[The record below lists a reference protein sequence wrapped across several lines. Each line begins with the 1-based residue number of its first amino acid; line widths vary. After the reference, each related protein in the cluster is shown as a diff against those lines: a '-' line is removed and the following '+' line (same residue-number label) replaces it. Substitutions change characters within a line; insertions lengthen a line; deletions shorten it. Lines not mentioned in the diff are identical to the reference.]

1 MKLEIIRPTI
11 SKYLEKFLP
20 PILSLIFLLGWSQ
33 IINSFQITYYTLDG
47 GLAQKILVAYII
59 SPKIDRYI
67 LIFLLLI
74 TSLLL
79 ASINRRNIWIL
90 ILQILFTAIYLFYIH
105 SISLILNTIIFIIS
119 IYILNKNIFLLS
131 IEKLFQTIFIIEIL
145 ASIYYLGIIFRY
157 NIPYIFIAAIWDQ
170 ALFNWLQPITPIL
183 VLIFLGSPLI
193 KQAINSIK
201 DLTQIKIEFKRRQ
214 IYVRGRT
221 RKIILIA
228 TFLAA
233 IFIPMIIYMPTL
245 NPSGKYKGVDP
256 NTRYYPHLK
265 QILSGN
271 PLINAVRIGYDRPTY
286 YIMMYLLSILFGV
299 DLTIKLLPIISMLM
313 FVTAIYFSMK
323 KYGQNIATAAATMSL
338 GSYTVTAGLY
348 GGLYSNWLS
357 LAFIILS
364 ISSLTKYLEKNSYK
378 MLGTFILTY
387 FLALSIHAYIGAV
400 YTIILSIYLIYRI
413 IFYRNEISRTF
424 KPFLIIII
432 IIALFTYTLYFKPIY
447 GTYRGW
453 SRIFINPLYEISNL
467 FTRKWWHN
475 FNIAVYNYGASS
487 GLDPYG
493 WILSTLGLL
502 TLKKKRVF
510 EEILIVYVL
519 LVAPLSLT
527 APTSLIYRAIYD
539 IPIAIYEI
547 MGLLYIGREEI
558 TKPYILLKINR
569 AISFTIG
576 LTL

>member
-1 MKLEIIRPTI
+1 MR
-11 SKYLEKFLP
+11 YLEDILP
-20 PILSLIFLLGWSQ
+20 LLISFIFLLCWSQ

-47 GLAQKILVAYII
+47 GLAQKLLIAYLI
-59 SPKIDRYI
+59 SPKIDQYI
-67 LIFLLLI
+67 LIFLLLS
-74 TSLLL
+74 TSILLIP
-79 ASINRRNIWIL
+79 INRKNMYIL
-90 ILQILFTAIYLFYIH
+90 IPQIFFITIYLLYLPIN
-105 SISLILNTIIFIIS
+105 IILIFSTIIFISS
-119 IYILNKNIFLLS
+119 IYVLNKNIFLLS
-131 IEKLFQTIFIIEIL
+131 IRRLFQTIFIIEIF
-145 ASIYYLGIIFRY
+145 ASIYYLGIIFGY
-157 NIPYIFIAAIWDQ
+157 DIPYIFIAAMWDQ
-170 ALFNWLQPITPIL
+170 VLFNWLQPITPIL

-214 IYVRGRT
+214 IYVRDRT
-221 RKIILIA
+221 RKTILIA

-323 KYGQNIATAAATMSL
+323 RYGQNIATAAATLSL

-364 ISSLTKYLEKNSYK
+364 ISYLTKYLERNKYK

-387 FLALSIHAYIGAV
+387 LLAISIHAYIGAV

-413 IFYRNEISRTF
+413 IFYRNEISKTI
-424 KPFLIIII
+424 KPLLITII
-432 IIALFTYTLYFKPIY
+432 IIALFTYILYFKPIY

-527 APTSLIYRAIYD
+527 APTNLIYRAIYD

>member
-1 MKLEIIRPTI
+1 MKLEIIRPI
-11 SKYLEKFLP
+11 IFKYLEKFLP
-20 PILSLIFLLGWSQ
+20 PILSLMFLLGWSQ

-79 ASINRRNIWIL
+79 ASINRRNICIL
-90 ILQILFTAIYLFYIH
+90 ILQILFTATYLFYIH

-201 DLTQIKIEFKRRQ
+201 DLTQIKIEFNRRQ
-214 IYVRGRT
+214 IYVRDRM

-233 IFIPMIIYMPTL
+233 IFIPMIMYMPTL
-245 NPSGKYKGVDP
+245 NPSGIYKGVDP

-265 QILSGN
+265 RILSGN

-299 DLTIKLLPIISMLM
+299 DLTIKILPIISMLI

-323 KYGQNIATAAATMSL
+323 RYGQNIATAAATLSL

-378 MLGTFILTY
+378 MFGTFILTY

-413 IFYRNEISRTF
+413 LFYRNEIPRTI
-424 KPFLIIII
+424 KPLLIIII

-453 SRIFINPLYEISNL
+453 SRIFTNPLYEISNL

-558 TKPYILLKINR
+558 IKPYILLKINR